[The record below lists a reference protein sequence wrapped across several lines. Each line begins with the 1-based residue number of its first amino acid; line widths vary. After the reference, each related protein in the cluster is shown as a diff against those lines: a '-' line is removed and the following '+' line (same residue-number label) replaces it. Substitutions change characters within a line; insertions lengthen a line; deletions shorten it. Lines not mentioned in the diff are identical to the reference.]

1 MEDYTIFADKDEID
15 YKIIKTIKCVKLI
28 LHTGHA
34 KKRGS
39 DPERY
44 FTENSVV
51 DSTTLT
57 GRYSYYVI

>member
-57 GRYSYYVI
+57 G